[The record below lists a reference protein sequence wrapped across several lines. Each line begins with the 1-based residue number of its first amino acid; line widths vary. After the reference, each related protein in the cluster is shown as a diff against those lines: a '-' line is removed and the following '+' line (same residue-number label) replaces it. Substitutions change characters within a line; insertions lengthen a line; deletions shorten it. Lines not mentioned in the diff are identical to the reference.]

1 MRNKI
6 DYTRL
11 TALVTGASSGIGE
24 EYARQLAAKG
34 ILALAVRKH
43 RRRAVFQ
50 KQLRR

>member
-1 MRNKI
+1 MRNKN

-34 ILALAVRKH
+34 VKLIIVRTNGNGS
-43 RRRAVFQ
+43 
-50 KQLRR
+50 